1 MRAGERIGLPA
12 PISAAVIVGAI
23 LAAAG
28 SAITLLAEPA
38 GEWIARAPEIGAQLK
53 EKLYVLDRP
62 LAALRALKQTIAPP
76 DLNSVTVNTGMTELL
91 TPLLALLTPAATQ
104 ILLFLITLIFFLAGQ
119 QHMRNSLVA
128 LMPSREAKLRM
139 LRIESDVRQNLAG
152 YVGVVAAINTA
163 LGAGTAAL
171 AWASAIEPA
180 PPRDPGRGAQFHSL
194 SRLRPDAACSRCDRT
209 HQFPDADAGVPR
221 PASVRRHDHDRRP
234 HRDADHTRPQAHAQS
249 GHGRAQPR
257 VLDLAVGPG
266 RRLSRRAAVD
276 HRARDAASP
285 PAGQRSEAAELTGTL
300 RRAARSPHSLERGSL
315 TMTDIAAKSANSMKE
330 KRAYEGAND
339 ASQDIQ
345 KDLQT
350 LQQDVSKLAA
360 QLAQLAGAKGADALR
375 IARANIDG
383 VVSEAGAK
391 GREAAEAVRDV
402 RDNLANAVDKSITNR
417 PYTTLAMAL
426 ALGFVFGATWRR

>member
-1 MRAGERIGLPA
+1 LKFIRVPHESRFALVINDPQPLSGAGSWTQAAQIATVGIFVLVLGAVLYLSRALLLPVAAAAIVALTLSPLVRAGERIGLPA

-53 EKLYVLDRP
+53 EKLYVLDQP

-171 AWASAIEPA
+171 AWALGYPSPLLLGILAAVLNFIPYLGSGLMLLVLAAIGLISFPTLTQAFLGPLLFVVMTTIEGHIVTPSIL
-180 PPRDPGRGAQFHSL
+180 GRKLTLSPVMVVLNLAFWTWLWGPVGAF
-194 SRLRPDAACSRCDRT
+194 
-209 HQFPDADAGVPR
+209 
-221 PASVRRHDHDRRP
+221 
-234 HRDADHTRPQAHAQS
+234 
-249 GHGRAQPR
+249 
-257 VLDLAVGPG
+257 LAVP
-266 RRLSRRAAVD
+266 LSIIALV
-276 HRARDAASP
+276 
-285 PAGQRSEAAELTGTL
+285 TL
-300 RRAARSPHSLERGSL
+300 HHLLPDSDP
-315 TMTDIAAKSANSMKE
+315 
-330 KRAYEGAND
+330 
-339 ASQDIQ
+339 
-345 KDLQT
+345 
-350 LQQDVSKLAA
+350 KLP
-360 QLAQLAGAKGADALR
+360 
-375 IARANIDG
+375 
-383 VVSEAGAK
+383 S
-391 GREAAEAVRDV
+391 
-402 RDNLANAVDKSITNR
+402 
-417 PYTTLAMAL
+417 
-426 ALGFVFGATWRR
+426 

>member
-1 MRAGERIGLPA
+1 MSLERQPDSGRRNPPPAAALNRRRRCRQGRPPLKFIRVPHESRFALVINDPQPLSGAGSWTQAAQIATVGIFVLVLGAVLYLSRALLLPVAAAAIVALTLSPLVRAGERIGLPA

-53 EKLYVLDRP
+53 EKLYVLDQP

-171 AWASAIEPA
+171 AWALGYPSPLLLGILAAVLNFIPYLGSGLMLLVLAAIGLISFPTLTQAFLGPLLFVVMTTIEGHIVTPSIL
-180 PPRDPGRGAQFHSL
+180 GRKLTLSPVMVVLNLAFWTWLWGPVGAF
-194 SRLRPDAACSRCDRT
+194 
-209 HQFPDADAGVPR
+209 
-221 PASVRRHDHDRRP
+221 
-234 HRDADHTRPQAHAQS
+234 
-249 GHGRAQPR
+249 
-257 VLDLAVGPG
+257 LAVP
-266 RRLSRRAAVD
+266 LSIIALV
-276 HRARDAASP
+276 
-285 PAGQRSEAAELTGTL
+285 TL
-300 RRAARSPHSLERGSL
+300 HHLLPDSDP
-315 TMTDIAAKSANSMKE
+315 
-330 KRAYEGAND
+330 
-339 ASQDIQ
+339 
-345 KDLQT
+345 
-350 LQQDVSKLAA
+350 KLP
-360 QLAQLAGAKGADALR
+360 
-375 IARANIDG
+375 
-383 VVSEAGAK
+383 S
-391 GREAAEAVRDV
+391 
-402 RDNLANAVDKSITNR
+402 
-417 PYTTLAMAL
+417 
-426 ALGFVFGATWRR
+426 